1 MEKKSKSYPLN
12 FFKNKKIVITGI
24 NGFKGFWLY
33 LLLQNLGA
41 KVSGIGIKNKNFP
54 IFDKISFQKKIFK
67 NININNF
74 KKLKNYLV
82 LKNPDIIF
90 HLASES
96 LVYNCNKE
104 PLKAVQTN
112 IIGLTN
118 LLLIIKDMNN
128 KKNLSLNIVTSD
140 KCYLPQK
147 KKSYIENDKLGGN
160 DIYSS
165 TKAVQEILANSFYKS
180 YFQNKKKVFVTTLRA
195 GNVIGGGDYSANR
208 LFPDIYKS
216 LIKNKQ
222 ILIRNKNSTRPW
234 QHVLDTL
241 NGYLLATAY
250 AYRKKLRFSNWN
262 FSPNRTSYKV
272 NDIIRILINKKIISK
287 KKVKFKKNII
297 KETKFLN
304 LNPKKANNLLKWKS
318 LYNLKISI
326 KDTFVVYD
334 VLNSKIN
341 KKEKLNILRGKVKN
355 FLKLAYGDSHRGK

>member
-1 MEKKSKSYPLN
+1 MGKKSKSYPLN

-33 LLLQNLGA
+33 LFLQNLGA
-41 KVSGIGIKNKNFP
+41 KVSGIGLKNKNFP
-54 IFDKISFQKKIFK
+54 IFDKIRLQKKIFK
-67 NININNF
+67 NIDINNF
-74 KKLKNYLV
+74 KKLKKYIV
-82 LKNPDIIF
+82 IKNPDIIF

-96 LVYNCNKE
+96 LVFNCNKE

-118 LLLIIKDMNN
+118 LLIIIRDMYK

-147 KKSYIENDKLGGN
+147 KKSYVENDELGGN

-180 YFQNKKKVFVTTLRA
+180 YFQNKKNIFITTLRA

-216 LIKNKQ
+216 LFKNKQ
-222 ILIRNKNSTRPW
+222 IVIRNKNSTRPW

-250 AYRKKLRFSNWN
+250 AYKNQLNFSNWN
-262 FSPNRTSYKV
+262 FSPNRNSYKV
-272 NDIIRILINKKIISK
+272 DDIVKILIKEKIISK
-287 KKVKFKKNII
+287 KKVKYKKNII
-297 KETKFLN
+297 RETKFLN
-304 LNPKKANNLLKWKS
+304 LNSKKANNLLKWKS
-318 LYNLKISI
+318 FYSLKNSI
-326 KDTFVVYD
+326 KDTFEVYD
-334 VLNSKIN
+334 IFSSKIN
-341 KKEKLNILRGKVKN
+341 KKKKLNILRENVKN
-355 FLKLAYGDSHRGK
+355 FLELANGDTHRGK